1 MHGHLN
7 VKYVL
12 QSVCVCV
19 CVCVCVFF
27 KSGPENKFTMQVLE

>member
-1 MHGHLN
+1 MHSHLN

-12 QSVCVCV
+12 HR
-19 CVCVCVFF
+19 VCVFL